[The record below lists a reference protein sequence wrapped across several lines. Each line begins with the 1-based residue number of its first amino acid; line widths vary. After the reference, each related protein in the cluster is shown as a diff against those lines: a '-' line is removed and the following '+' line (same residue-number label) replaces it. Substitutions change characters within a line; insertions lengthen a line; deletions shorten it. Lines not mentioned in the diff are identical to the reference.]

1 VAGAYKYY
9 GDNPERV
16 NHGELI
22 MFEIRCIVHDKKLVE
37 VIDALDGITL
47 EPPVIKR
54 VADTANPAQ
63 PKQLAKI
70 RMENGGSV
78 KALSEWLSETK
89 PKWLRAREIKE
100 TLVAKGFSPK
110 SYSHALTVLRK
121 QGVLKKGQEKY
132 TYEVNLHG

>member
-1 VAGAYKYY
+1 
-9 GDNPERV
+9 
-16 NHGELI
+16 

-54 VADTANPAQ
+54 VADAVNPVQSKHA
-63 PKQLAKI
+63 PKI

-121 QGVLKKGQEKY
+121 QGVLKKGKEKY